1 VRDMWIRVVT
11 FLTTL
16 YELSCYFVALVFLML
31 LGCDVWSIQVFLLVT
46 FLYYLPLTLHYGIF
60 GDKLREIIDKI
71 MMW

>member
-1 VRDMWIRVVT
+1 MRNIWIRIVA

-31 LGCDVWSIQVFLLVT
+31 AGCDILSIQLFVLVT
-46 FLYYLPLTLHYGIF
+46 FLYYLPLALHYGIF
-60 GDKLREIIDKI
+60 GDKPKEVIDKI